1 MSNKDLIARVAL
13 WSAQHPG
20 EIYLTY
26 LAARTAPSKV
36 FQIGIE
42 FSKYYARVARPTAQ
56 LGYNISKIAIGSRG
70 VAAVGALGTTA
81 IYAGAVGVGLGA
93 GIVVGVGVSGA
104 VFGEEGRQKAI
115 DFYSGQNTNLID
127 YVPAYNIAKIVKH
140 YVTA

>member
-1 MSNKDLIARVAL
+1 MSNKDLIARIAL

-26 LAARTAPSKV
+26 LAARAAPAKV
-36 FQIGIE
+36 GLVAVE
-42 FSKYYARVARPTAQ
+42 FGTYYSRIAQPTFQ

-81 IYAGAVGVGLGA
+81 LYAGAVGVGLAA
-93 GIVVGVGVSGA
+93 GVVVGTAVSGA
-104 VFGEEGRQKAI
+104 VFGSAGREKALE
-115 DFYSGQNTNLID
+115 FYTGQANLID

-140 YVTA
+140 YVTT